1 MSYARPSGDLEWVAL
16 NDVVH
21 QALVFCEHVIK
32 RAEAK
37 VELRLAEDLPPV
49 RAIRTQLHQ
58 VLINLITNACHAL
71 PDEGQTLVLSTA
83 RDDNHVR
90 VGVADTGIGID
101 ASDREHVFEPFFTTK
116 KDGKGTGLGLS
127 IVKNIVEGY
136 GGTVTFESQVGAG
149 TTFYITLPVE
159 KQKESE
165 QEL

>member
-1 MSYARPSGDLEWVAL
+1 VDL
-16 NDVVH
+16 NDVVR

-32 RAEAK
+32 RAEAN
-37 VELRLAEDLPPV
+37 VELKLAEALPQV
-49 RAIRTQLHQ
+49 RVIRTQLHQ

-71 PDEGQTLVLSTA
+71 PDEGQRLTLSTV
-83 RDDNHVR
+83 RDDSHVR

-101 ASDREHVFEPFFTTK
+101 AADRDHVFEPFFTTK

-136 GGTVTFESQVGAG
+136 GGTVSFESQVGAG

-159 KQKESE
+159 KEKEH
-165 QEL
+165 EL